1 MVRPS
6 PPLLLPL
13 LGVSV
18 CTLVV
23 LSPGLFGAEA
33 IGHPISDLA
42 FHLQGSW
49 WFGGEILSGRFP
61 WRTTITHLPEGGVLW
76 YADPIGAL
84 LALPFRALGYP
95 VAWNLSLALQVWL
108 SGLAGCWLGWQQTNR
123 RDGAILCGLI
133 GVASP
138 YTISLLHSGVSEAL
152 GMAWPTLFL
161 GSLLRMHATGRVVL
175 PAVLWSA
182 CTLQSVYYGLFGVL
196 VAAVFLPG
204 AGWRT
209 RTRDTVRMGV
219 LWALI
224 SGPLLGWILWTLQHP
239 EAVVTAATTPGWS
252 QPALPATDLL
262 SWFHPGNWYAPD
274 TPALGNPGILHVN
287 YLGWVLVG
295 LAVFG
300 AVRARPRKLTRAT
313 LAYGVLCLGPV
324 LSFNRKPVYLG
335 SQRLFLPLA
344 LLFIPGYR
352 MVAFL
357 LPLLGLLAAEA
368 LAHLP
373 HWARWIAPFALLGE
387 WLLVSPAPWPVST
400 TPIASVAVLAELN
413 GDGAILDWPPDRT
426 TANRAYLL
434 SQVRHGRSIPYGLGQ
449 FLSITLRQDPLVS
462 KLLSDLEDPADR
474 ARSRDVPYMGRVLLV
489 PTGETTRLRSH
500 GFDTVLLHRNF
511 LSEKELELATATL
524 TEWLGEVDA
533 SADDVLGWSLT
544 PQAR

>member
-1 MVRPS
+1 
-6 PPLLLPL
+6 
-13 LGVSV
+13 
-18 CTLVV
+18 
-23 LSPGLFGAEA
+23 
-33 IGHPISDLA
+33 
-42 FHLQGSW
+42 
-49 WFGGEILSGRFP
+49 
-61 WRTTITHLPEGGVLW
+61 
-76 YADPIGAL
+76 
-84 LALPFRALGYP
+84 
-95 VAWNLSLALQVWL
+95 
-108 SGLAGCWLGWQQTNR
+108 
-123 RDGAILCGLI
+123 
-133 GVASP
+133 
-138 YTISLLHSGVSEAL
+138 
-152 GMAWPTLFL
+152 
-161 GSLLRMHATGRVVL
+161 
-175 PAVLWSA
+175 
-182 CTLQSVYYGLFGVL
+182 
-196 VAAVFLPG
+196 
-204 AGWRT
+204 
-209 RTRDTVRMGV
+209 
-219 LWALI
+219 
-224 SGPLLGWILWTLQHP
+224 
-239 EAVVTAATTPGWS
+239 
-252 QPALPATDLL
+252 
-262 SWFHPGNWYAPD
+262 
-274 TPALGNPGILHVN
+274 
-287 YLGWVLVG
+287 
-295 LAVFG
+295 
-300 AVRARPRKLTRAT
+300 
-313 LAYGVLCLGPV
+313 
-324 LSFNRKPVYLG
+324 
-335 SQRLFLPLA
+335 
-344 LLFIPGYR
+344 
-352 MVAFL
+352 VAFL